1 ELCPRLLAQKDGVC
15 ADAQHCDC
23 CCHSHGFGDGAKAHF
38 VDSESGAEDREL
50 SAEAFDVVIGSDG
63 RRNTLFQDFPRKEFR
78 GKLAIAITANFVNR
92 RAESDVR
99 AVEISGVSYIY
110 NQKWFRALFD
120 DTRIALE
127 NICYYSDETHYFVM
141 TATKAS
147 LLARGVL
154 RTDLAE
160 THLLLDDANINRE
173 ELLRYARD
181 AAEWTSGLRDLEF
194 ALNGSQSPDVALFD
208 FTSVYAARN
217 ASRAK
222 QIRTTCC
229 APGGEASTHVL
240 MLLTG
245 DSLLEPF
252 WPTGSGAGRGFL
264 SALDA
269 AYTALQWALRVL
281 PARRLEDPRAE
292 MDAMVEVLAERESV
306 YRLLAQTTPEN
317 ISSKDFSSLLPQNR
331 YKKWTKS
338 AVNEVRPQVR
348 HLIGFRLAAPPP
360 PLPHRQSLAAKRAR
374 RATVAVTSRDLKD

>member
-1 ELCPRLLAQKDGVC
+1 LSLTPYLRVFIPQK
-15 ADAQHCDC
+15 
-23 CCHSHGFGDGAKAHF
+23 
-38 VDSESGAEDREL
+38 
-50 SAEAFDVVIGSDG
+50 
-63 RRNTLFQDFPRKEFR
+63 
-78 GKLAIAITANFVNR
+78 
-92 RAESDVR
+92 
-99 AVEISGVSYIY
+99 
-110 NQKWFRALFD
+110 
-120 DTRIALE
+120 
-127 NICYYSDETHYFVM
+127 
-141 TATKAS
+141 
-147 LLARGVL
+147 
-154 RTDLAE
+154 
-160 THLLLDDANINRE
+160 
-173 ELLRYARD
+173 
-181 AAEWTSGLRDLEF
+181 SGLRDLEF

-229 APGGEASTHVL
+229 ATKGEEASTHVL

-269 AYTALQWALRVL
+269 AYTALQWSLRVL

-374 RATVAVTSRDLKD
+374 RATVAVTSRDLKDEKDLEFEVIRKELEIERQREETTEEATEGTTDTTTTTGVSASIVRKADWLLGSRGVASAVPNGRPLPKVEIVERALELESKINAEKKPFCGQLSRVGRIAENDWNFKPWNENSLFGQNCAQKRPIVDAFVFQNPKRRRNRRKPCRARSSSREK